1 MVADWAEALSTGEA
15 FLEQL
20 QNVFASADLRRKV
33 IAGLA
38 AAGMFAAI
46 LAMTNLASKP
56 SLTLLYSGLES
67 SQAGE
72 IVQTLEQRGVEY
84 DVRGGSIFVEAGQRD
99 SLRMTLASEG
109 LPANSTKGYELLD
122 SLNGFGTTSQMFD
135 AAYWRAKEGELARTI
150 AASPLISAARVHI
163 ANSSRNPF
171 QKNAAPTASVSVTSV
186 DGGLSAKHAKALRY
200 LIASAVAG
208 LPADNVSVIDDRGG
222 LIGAADEAATSEA
235 GQDKAEMLRAKVQ
248 NLLEARVGYG
258 NAVVEVSVD
267 TVTETESIRE
277 TRIDPESRVAISTD
291 TEERSGNSTDS
302 GGGDVTVASNLP
314 DGAAGGGSDSNS
326 SQNTETR
333 ERVNYEISETFREV
347 LRTPG
352 AIKRMSVAVLVNGTS
367 TTDDAGEAT
376 FEPRSAEELSDLKE
390 LVSSAVGYS
399 EDRGD
404 IITIKSLQFQPI
416 ETLGT
421 EAQSSFMGSMGL
433 DAMSL
438 IQMAVLA
445 LVSLV
450 LGLFVLRPI
459 LTKPALAELPSP
471 PLGLPSTGGLA
482 LNGEIDDDGEF
493 PLGELPS
500 LMGAPGLPDTMEEQ
514 DPVERLRTLI
524 GERQDETVEILRN
537 WLENKEESA

>member
-1 MVADWAEALSTGEA
+1 M
-15 FLEQL
+15 EQL
-20 QNVFASADLRRKV
+20 QNVFASADLRRKI

-46 LAMTNLASKP
+46 LAMTNLASSP
-56 SLTLLYSGLES
+56 SLTLLYTGLES

-72 IVQTLEQRGVEY
+72 VVKSLEQRGVQYE
-84 DVRGGSIFVEAGQRD
+84 VRGGSIFVESAQRD
-99 SLRMTLASEG
+99 ALRMTLASEG
-109 LPANSTKGYELLD
+109 LPANNTKGYELLD

-150 AASPLISAARVHI
+150 AASPLIASARVHI

-171 QKNAAPTASVSVTSV
+171 QKNAEPTASVSVTSV
-186 DGGLSAKHAKALRY
+186 DGSLPSQHAKALRY

-208 LPADNVSVIDDRGG
+208 LSAENVSVIDDKGG
-222 LIGAADEAATSEA
+222 LIGATDENTSAEA
-235 GQDKAEMLRAKVQ
+235 GQDKAQMLRARVQ

-277 TRIDPESRVAISTD
+277 TRIDPESRIAISTD

-302 GGGDVTVASNLP
+302 SGGDVTVASNLP
-314 DGAAGGGSDSNS
+314 DGAAAGAGDGNT

-333 ERVNYEISETFREV
+333 ERVNYEVSETFREV

-352 AIKRMSVAVLVNGTS
+352 AIKRMSVAVLVNGS
-367 TTDDAGEAT
+367 EVANDAGEAV
-376 FEPRSAEELSDLKE
+376 FEPRAEAELADLKE
-390 LVSSAVGYS
+390 LVASAVGFN
-399 EDRGD
+399 EARGD
-404 IITIKSLQFQPI
+404 IITIKSLQFQPVD
-416 ETLGT
+416 TLGT
-421 EAQSSFMGSMGL
+421 EATSSFMSGMNI

-459 LTKPALAELPSP
+459 LTKSSSAELPPPALALPSA
-471 PLGLPSTGGLA
+471 GDSTQA
-482 LNGEIDDDGEF
+482 LTGEIDDGS
-493 PLGELPS
+493 LPATS
-500 LMGAPGLPDTMEEQ
+500 AMALNNGSGLPAAASGE

>member
-1 MVADWAEALSTGEA
+1 MIVDRAEALNTGEA
-15 FLEQL
+15 DLEQL
-20 QNVFASADLRRKV
+20 QNVFASADTRRKI

-56 SLTLLYSGLES
+56 SLTLLYTGLES
-67 SQAGE
+67 GQAGE
-72 IVQTLEQRGVEY
+72 IVQALEQRGMQY
-84 DVRGGSIFVEAGQRD
+84 DVRGGSIFVEAAQRD
-99 SLRMTLASEG
+99 ALRMTLASEG
-109 LPANSTKGYELLD
+109 LPASSSKGYELLD
-122 SLNGFGTTSQMFD
+122 NLTGFGTTSQMFD

-150 AASPLISAARVHI
+150 AASPLISSARVHI
-163 ANSSRNPF
+163 ANSGRNPF
-171 QKNAAPTASVSVTSV
+171 QKNAEPTASVSVTSV
-186 DGGLSAKHAKALRY
+186 DGGLPAKHAKALRY

-208 LPADNVSVIDDRGG
+208 LPAENVSVIDSKGG
-222 LIGAADEAATSEA
+222 LIGAADETTTAEA
-235 GQDKAEMLRAKVQ
+235 GHDKAETLRNKVQ
-248 NLLEARVGYG
+248 NLLEARVGHG
-258 NAVVEVSVD
+258 NAVIEISVD

-302 GGGDVTVASNLP
+302 GGGAVTVASNLP
-314 DGAAGGGSDSNS
+314 DGAAGGSDSNS

-333 ERVNYEISETFREV
+333 ERVNYEVSETYREV
-347 LRTPG
+347 LRAPG
-352 AIKRMSVAVLVNGTS
+352 AIKRMSVAVLVNGTAVTS
-367 TTDDAGEAT
+367 ETGETT
-376 FEPRSAEELSDLKE
+376 FEPRTAAELADLKE
-390 LVSSAVGYS
+390 LVSSAVGFS
-399 EDRGD
+399 EARGD
-404 IITIKSLQFQPI
+404 VITIKSLQFQPL
-416 ETLGT
+416 ESLGT
-421 EAQSSFMGSMGL
+421 EAQSSLFSGWGL

-459 LTKPALAELPSP
+459 LTNPKPAELPAP
-471 PLGLPSTGGLA
+471 PLPLPNSAAPA
-482 LNGEIDDDGEF
+482 LDGEIDDSS
-493 PLGELPS
+493 LPALAS
-500 LMGAPGLPDTMEEQ
+500 QGFEAATGLSATETTQ